1 MSYIKMIIMALTC
14 VIFQDAIQATLPV
27 RAGLSY
33 VKRAGARNPNYFLN
47 PIINKQRIG
56 RLPIPEGVTL
66 HPLDTVTTPTA
77 SSSSVV
83 TTTEESSSA
92 KKVIFSLLDQ
102 HKKILVDLAVVVASL
117 NLDGVDLTDLLA
129 IKDAFRNNPLLPTA
143 LSIKLQT
150 IIAKQESLTLRSKF
164 LRTQQS
170 FNDAKTLK

>member
-1 MSYIKMIIMALTC
+1 MSYVKMIIMVLMCA
-14 VIFQDAIQATLPV
+14 VFQDSIQATLPV

-33 VKRAGARNPNYFLN
+33 IKRAGARNPNYSLN
-47 PIINKQRIG
+47 PIIKKRRMG
-56 RLPIPEGVTL
+56 RLPIPEGFTP

-83 TTTEESSSA
+83 TTTNELSSA
-92 KKVIFSLLDQ
+92 KRVIFSLLDQ
-102 HKKILVDLAVVVASL
+102 HRKILVDLAVVVASL

-150 IIAKQESLTLRSKF
+150 IIAKQESLALRSKF
-164 LRTQQS
+164 LRTQKS
-170 FNDAKTLK
+170 FNVAKTLK